1 VPVERDKATT
11 VLSMVGLPARGKTY
25 IGRRVARYLNW
36 LGHPTRV
43 FNVGSYRRKQIGAS
57 QPADFFAP
65 SNTEGRKVLQELAMG
80 ALDDMLAWLRSGG
93 EVGIFDATNS
103 TKDRRRLVEE
113 RCRQEGFPLVFI
125 ESFCNDPAVIA
136 ANVRDTK
143 LKSPDYV
150 DMDPED
156 AAQDFLR
163 RIAHYESMYE
173 TLDDPGQSY
182 IKIIDVGR
190 QVILNRIHGYLPAR
204 LAPLLIDMAVSPRPI
219 WLTRHGQS
227 LYNLEGRIGG
237 DPDLS
242 PAGEAYA
249 KSLAEFVQKQ
259 APRDADVAVW
269 TSTLRRTMQTGARV
283 SRGTRAWRA
292 LDEIDAGICDGM
304 TYDQVRIEMPDV
316 WSARSAD
323 KFRYRY
329 PRGESYEDVIQRLDP
344 VIIQL
349 ERQRSPVLVIAHQ
362 AVLRAIY
369 AYLMDRPPGQC
380 PTISVPLHTVIQ
392 LTPNAY
398 GCEEKRFELAP
409 QVEDQGAGG

>member
-1 VPVERDKATT
+1 MPVERDKATT

-173 TLDDPGQSY
+173 TSNTDKRD
-182 IKIIDVGR
+182 I
-190 QVILNRIHGYLPAR
+190 
-204 LAPLLIDMAVSPRPI
+204 VS
-219 WLTRHGQS
+219 
-227 LYNLEGRIGG
+227 NLKKE
-237 DPDLS
+237 L
-242 PAGEAYA
+242 E
-249 KSLAEFVQKQ
+249 KK
-259 APRDADVAVW
+259 
-269 TSTLRRTMQTGARV
+269 T
-283 SRGTRAWRA
+283 
-292 LDEIDAGICDGM
+292 DEILDLNDRLVGLQQAKDA
-304 TYDQVRIEMPDV
+304 EKE
-316 WSARSAD
+316 AFD
-323 KFRYRY
+323 K
-329 PRGESYEDVIQRLDP
+329 
-344 VIIQL
+344 
-349 ERQRSPVLVIAHQ
+349 
-362 AVLRAIY
+362 
-369 AYLMDRPPGQC
+369 
-380 PTISVPLHTVIQ
+380 Q
-392 LTPNAY
+392 LTDLRTEFQETKDMLTNQNNSL
-398 GCEEKRFELAP
+398 CI
-409 QVEDQGAGG
+409 